1 MLAVSSVTV
10 QKIEMEENCRKVQI
24 QYKKKKVFPKERKMK
39 TDAVS
44 SSIMLAR
51 ARFLLKNRHSVC
63 FELFVTWLLYISM
76 PYFAFY
82 SLFIVLH
89 SLHCT
94 KIMLIYILTKD

>member
-10 QKIEMEENCRKVQI
+10 RKIEMEENCRKVQI

-51 ARFLLKNRHSVC
+51 AWFLLKNRHSVC
-63 FELFVTWLLYISM
+63 FELFVTGFFIFPCLILHFIH
-76 PYFAFY
+76 Y
-82 SLFIVLH
+82 SLCYTVYIVQ
-89 SLHCT
+89 
-94 KIMLIYILTKD
+94 K